1 MFLLKLQLSWNTN
14 IRTCVFAFFY
24 SSLSH
29 RQQQV
34 HCDCCSGAPR
44 RIVSIVGPRRCTPSS
59 HLDILRC
66 KLVATLH
73 KSPLGL
79 CAPLRL
85 QAVVL
90 YRDVTLLPISFTVN
104 NQEATP

>member
-1 MFLLKLQLSWNTN
+1 MFLLTLQLSWNTN
-14 IRTCVFAFFY
+14 MWTCVFGFFY
-24 SSLSH
+24 CSCSHSH
-29 RQQQV
+29 RQV
-34 HCDCCSGAPR
+34 CGCGGGGAPG
-44 RIVSIVGPRRCTPSS
+44 RIVSIVGLRRCTPSS
-59 HLDILRC
+59 HLDYFVVQAGC
-66 KLVATLH
+66 NT

-85 QAVVL
+85 QAALL